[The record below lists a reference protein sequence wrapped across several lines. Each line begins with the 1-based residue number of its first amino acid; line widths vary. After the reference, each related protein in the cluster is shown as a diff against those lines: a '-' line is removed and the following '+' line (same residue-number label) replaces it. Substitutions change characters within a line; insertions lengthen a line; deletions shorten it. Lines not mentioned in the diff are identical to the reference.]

1 MTTHNP
7 RGDRPNPPAEPQ
19 APRAVSTFA
28 RAVASL
34 NDALDYGRDRLPESV
49 VLEASEAL

>member
-28 RAVASL
+28 LAVASL

-49 VLEASEAL
+49 VL